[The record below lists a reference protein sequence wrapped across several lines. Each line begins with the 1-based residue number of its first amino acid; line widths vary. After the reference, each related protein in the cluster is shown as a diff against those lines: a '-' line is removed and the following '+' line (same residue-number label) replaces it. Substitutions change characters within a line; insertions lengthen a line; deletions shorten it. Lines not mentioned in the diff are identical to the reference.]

1 MAGYKFELAE
11 ATLIALPQGGLWW
24 QERALLCVSD
34 LHFGKAERIAR
45 EGGGLVPPYD
55 TRETLSRLHGIIEV
69 LRPEKVIAL
78 GDSFD
83 DAHAEAA
90 LARDEYISLA
100 AMMSGRHWIWIAGN
114 HDPGPVE
121 IGGTWRAEYREG
133 PLVFRHIAQ
142 SGAVSGEIS
151 GHYHP
156 KHRVVAS
163 GRAVSRPAFVYDAQ
177 RVIMPA
183 FGAYTGGMRTSDPV
197 LAGLFGADA
206 IAVMTGRDTVPVP
219 LAAQPA

>member
-1 MAGYKFELAE
+1 MAGYSFELAG
-11 ATLIALPQGGLWW
+11 AALTALPQGALWW

-34 LHFGKAERIAR
+34 LHLGKAERIAR

-55 TRETLSRLHGIIEV
+55 TRETLARLYTLIDA

-83 DAHAEAA
+83 DDHAQGA
-90 LARDEYISLA
+90 LGRDEFIALA

-121 IGGTWRAEYREG
+121 IGGTWRAEYREEA
-133 PLVFRHIAQ
+133 PLVFRHIAFA
-142 SGAVSGEIS
+142 SDVSGEVS

-156 KHRVVAS
+156 KHRIAAS
-163 GRAVSRPAFVYDAQ
+163 GRSVSRPAFLHDAQ

-183 FGAYTGGMRTSDPV
+183 FGAYTGGLRTSDPA
-197 LAGLFGADA
+197 LTDLMGEGAV
-206 IAVMTGRDTVPVP
+206 AVMTGRDAIAVP
-219 LAAQPA
+219 LRG